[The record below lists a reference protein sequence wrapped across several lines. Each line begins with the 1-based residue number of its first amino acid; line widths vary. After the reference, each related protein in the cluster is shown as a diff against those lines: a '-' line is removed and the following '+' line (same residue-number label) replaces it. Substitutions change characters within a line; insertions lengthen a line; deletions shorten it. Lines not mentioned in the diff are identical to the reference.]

1 MGVNQMSNRLNKRLY
16 RSSDSRMIAGVA
28 GGIADYLGIDPT
40 IVRVAWVVG
49 TLVLAPTI
57 PLSILVYV
65 ALAII
70 IPQEPNGG

>member
-70 IPQEPNGG
+70 IPQEHNGG